1 MKRFLLPVFLLF
13 SIPVFSQETTNQ
25 SDTLRKDALNIFMQ
39 EASDYI
45 RKEIPYVNYVRDIH
59 DADVYI
65 IRASQR
71 TGSGGDETTYF
82 LIGQHEYDGML
93 DTLTFVTTPDET
105 TEGRREK
112 EVATLKMGLTR
123 YVARTPLAKYLKI
136 TFSEPLSETVSTD
149 KWDSWVFKGSFN
161 GFLDGQ
167 KTYKSSYLSGNF
179 SGNRI
184 TKDWKINLSARYSYS
199 QDKITI
205 EDTTGIT
212 EIFSYNSSKS
222 FNGLIVKSISDHWSV
237 GSSVLMGA
245 SSFSNE
251 KIMTGIMPAVEYDL
265 FPYSEST
272 RRQLRLL
279 YRIGFNHVNYI
290 DSTIYNKLN
299 DNLWQH
305 SVSAAYEVIQ
315 KWGSIDLNMDFSN
328 YFHDWSKNNLSLSGF
343 INLRITKGL
352 NVNFGGGAS
361 LIHDQIGLV
370 KGDVATEEILLRRKE
385 LATQYQ
391 YFTSFGLTYTFGS
404 IYNNVVN
411 PRFGNSGGGGM
422 TIIMN

>member
-1 MKRFLLPVFLLF
+1 MGQLGIQGLC
-13 SIPVFSQETTNQ
+13 
-25 SDTLRKDALNIFMQ
+25 
-39 EASDYI
+39 
-45 RKEIPYVNYVRDIH
+45 
-59 DADVYI
+59 
-65 IRASQR
+65 QR
-71 TGSGGDETTYF
+71 
-82 LIGQHEYDGML
+82 
-93 DTLTFVTTPDET
+93 
-105 TEGRREK
+105 
-112 EVATLKMGLTR
+112 
-123 YVARTPLAKYLKI
+123 
-136 TFSEPLSETVSTD
+136 
-149 KWDSWVFKGSFN
+149 
-161 GFLDGQ
+161 FLDGQ
-167 KTYKSSYLSGNF
+167 KTYKSSYVSGNF

-222 FNGLIVKSISDHWSV
+222 FNGLVVKSISDHWSV
-237 GSSVLMGA
+237 GGSVLLGA

-251 KIMTGIMPAVEYDL
+251 KIMTGIMPAIEYDL

-299 DNLWQH
+299 ENLWQH

-343 INLRITKGL
+343 LNLRITKGL

-391 YFTSFGLTYTFGS
+391 YFTSFGFTYTFGS

-411 PRFGNSGGGGM
+411 PRFGNRGGGGM

>member
-1 MKRFLLPVFLLF
+1 MKRFILPVFLLF
-13 SIPVFSQETTNQ
+13 SIPVFSQETTPQ

-59 DADVYI
+59 DAGVYV

-82 LIGQHEYDGML
+82 LIGQHEYAGML
-93 DTLTFVTTPDET
+93 DTLSFVTTPDET

-149 KWDSWVFKGSFN
+149 KWDSWVFKGSLN

-167 KTYKSSYLSGNF
+167 KTYKTSYVSGNF

-222 FNGLIVKSISDHWSV
+222 FNGLIVKSISNHWSV
-237 GSSVLMGA
+237 GGTLLMGA

-279 YRIGFNHVNYI
+279 YRIGFNQVAYI
-290 DSTIYNKLN
+290 DSTIYNKLKES
-299 DNLWQH
+299 LWQH
-305 SVSAAYEVIQ
+305 SLSAAYEVIQ

-352 NVNFGGGAS
+352 NVTFGGGAS

>member
-1 MKRFLLPVFLLF
+1 MKRFILPIILLF
-13 SIPVFSQETTNQ
+13 SIQVFSQEATQ
-25 SDTLRKDALNIFMQ
+25 SDTLRKDALNVFM
-39 EASDYI
+39 EASDYV
-45 RKEIPYVNYVRDIH
+45 RKEIPYVNYVRDIR
-59 DADVYI
+59 DAGVYI
-65 IRASQR
+65 IRSFQR
-71 TGSGGDETTYF
+71 TGSGGDETTFF
-82 LIGQHEYDGML
+82 LIGQHEYTGML
-93 DTLTFVTTPDET
+93 DTLSFVTTPDET

-167 KTYKSSYLSGNF
+167 KTYKTSYVSGNF
-179 SGNRI
+179 SANRI
-184 TKDWKINLSARYSYS
+184 TQDWKINLSARYSYS

-237 GSSVLMGA
+237 GGSVLMGA

-251 KIMTGIMPAVEYDL
+251 KIMTGIMPAIEYDL

-299 DNLWQH
+299 ENLWQH
-305 SVSAAYEVIQ
+305 TFSAAYEVIQ
-315 KWGSIDLNMDFSN
+315 KWGSIDLNLDFSN

-343 INLRITKGL
+343 LNLRITKGL

>member
-1 MKRFLLPVFLLF
+1 MKRFILPIILLF
-13 SIPVFSQETTNQ
+13 SIQVFSQEATQ
-25 SDTLRKDALNIFMQ
+25 SDTLRKDALNVFM
-39 EASDYI
+39 EASDYV
-45 RKEIPYVNYVRDIH
+45 RKEIPYVNYVRDIR
-59 DADVYI
+59 DAGVYI
-65 IRASQR
+65 IRSFQR
-71 TGSGGDETTYF
+71 TGSGGDETTFF
-82 LIGQHEYDGML
+82 LIGQHEYTGML
-93 DTLTFVTTPDET
+93 DTLSFVTTPDET

-167 KTYKSSYLSGNF
+167 KTYKTSYVSGNF
-179 SGNRI
+179 SANRI
-184 TKDWKINLSARYSYS
+184 TQDWKINLSARYSYS

-237 GSSVLMGA
+237 GGSVLMGA

-251 KIMTGIMPAVEYDL
+251 KIMTGIMPAIEYDL

-299 DNLWQH
+299 ENLWQH
-305 SVSAAYEVIQ
+305 TFSAAYEVIQ
-315 KWGSIDLNMDFSN
+315 KWGSIYLNLDFSN

-343 INLRITKGL
+343 LNLRITKGL

-422 TIIMN
+422 TILMN